1 MKLPGVGS
9 IFLLSGPL
17 FSRSCSPAGETTHSQ
32 QAVEESGR
40 RNKLGVRRPA
50 VPALLLAGSVPL
62 DPYFSHW
69 PASASPGGLGNT
81 GHWPLSQTFWL
92 SRSGLGQIICISK
105 KLPCGAAAAGL
116 GPISFVFLIC
126 KSGTVTLV
134 PLASHICADKK
145 VLLALAGVA
154 QWIECWP
161 ANHKVTGSIPSQG
174 PCLGCGPGPH

>member
-1 MKLPGVGS
+1 M
-9 IFLLSGPL
+9 
-17 FSRSCSPAGETTHSQ
+17 
-32 QAVEESGR
+32 
-40 RNKLGVRRPA
+40 
-50 VPALLLAGSVPL
+50 
-62 DPYFSHW
+62 
-69 PASASPGGLGNT
+69 
-81 GHWPLSQTFWL
+81 
-92 SRSGLGQIICISK
+92 GQIICISK

-161 ANHKVTGSIPSQG
+161 ANQRVTGSILSQDT
-174 PCLGCGPGPH
+174 CLGCRPGPQEGVHERQPHIDVFLSLFLPASPL